1 MFTRFYRVRC
11 SYRVVL
17 ILGLIVCCG
26 GCGGNPDLATVSGV
40 ITLDGS
46 PLADAFVTFTPESN
60 GTTSFGK
67 TSSDGTYVM
76 LFSDS
81 QKGAF
86 IGSNRVSISTGDI
99 SADSSGGIKELVP
112 QTYNDESNLVADVK
126 SGSNT
131 FDWELKSD
139 AGKVVQPEVE

>member
-1 MFTRFYRVRC
+1 
-11 SYRVVL
+11 
-17 ILGLIVCCG
+17 
-26 GCGGNPDLATVSGV
+26 
-40 ITLDGS
+40 
-46 PLADAFVTFTPESN
+46 
-60 GTTSFGK
+60 
-67 TSSDGTYVM
+67 M

-139 AGKVVQPEVE
+139 AGEVVQPEVE